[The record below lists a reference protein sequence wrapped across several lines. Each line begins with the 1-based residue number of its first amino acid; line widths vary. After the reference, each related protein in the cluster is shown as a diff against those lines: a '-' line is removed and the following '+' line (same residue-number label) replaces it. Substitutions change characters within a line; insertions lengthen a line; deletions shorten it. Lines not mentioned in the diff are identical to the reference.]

1 MDENRGNIIIY
12 RDADNSVQLD
22 VRMEQETVWLTQ
34 RQIADLFGVKKAAIS
49 KHVSNIFSQGELIPE
64 ATVSKMETVQIEG
77 TILSPMVTNVS
88 RRHCSCGSSTI
99 MAFSIART
107 AQSA

>member
-49 KHVSNIFSQGELIPE
+49 KHVSNIFSQGELIPD
-64 ATVSKMETVQIEG
+64 ATVSKMETVQTEG
-77 TILSPMVTNVS
+77 T
-88 RRHCSCGSSTI
+88 RTI
-99 MAFSIART
+99 VRSMDYYNLDM
-107 AQSA
+107 